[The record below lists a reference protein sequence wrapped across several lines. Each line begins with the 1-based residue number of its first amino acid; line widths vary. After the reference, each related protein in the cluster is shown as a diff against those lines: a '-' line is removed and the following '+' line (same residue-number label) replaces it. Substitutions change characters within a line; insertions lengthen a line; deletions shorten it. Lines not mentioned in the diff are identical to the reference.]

1 MATTD
6 HKLNHI
12 DQLRGV
18 AILLV
23 ILVHV
28 FQSQANI
35 HRLLYSASDFGK
47 IGVQLFFFLSAY
59 TLCLSYSSR
68 KEESVASFYIR
79 RYFRIAPLYYT
90 GIVIYYLVSS
100 ATKLNLHM
108 ILSHHEVFTIGNVAS
123 NILFIHGLVPAANN
137 TIVPGGWSIGTEMI
151 FYLLFPAVYFVYS
164 RLKRISTVVVIPFL
178 MFLAASA
185 FPVILQHFGIQPF
198 SDLFFYYF
206 IVNQLPVFA
215 LGMSYYFLEKAGY
228 LSFSKHA
235 SLLCFLVFIAG
246 AYIGMYKLANNISL
260 AVFLAGIS
268 FSFLFR
274 FFKESRLEIPLLAK
288 IGQLSFSIYIFHF
301 LFAWPLSYRIAELL
315 SGRIYPYLIYLIC
328 YLTTLTLSIIVASV
342 SEKLIERPG
351 IELGKRIIRA
361 RGGRRTFVGTR

>member
-6 HKLNHI
+6 NKLNHI

-35 HRLLYSASDFGK
+35 HRFLYSASDFGK

-59 TLCLSYSSR
+59 TLCLSSNSR
-68 KEESVASFYIR
+68 KEQSVANFYIR

-90 GIVIYYLVSS
+90 GILIYYLISS
-100 ATKLNLHM
+100 ATELNLHM
-108 ILSHHEVFTIGNVAS
+108 ILSHHEVYTFDNVAS

-151 FYLLFPAVYFVYS
+151 FYLLFPAVYLVYS
-164 RLKRISTVVVIPFL
+164 KLKNISIIVVIPFL
-178 MFLAASA
+178 MFLVASA
-185 FPVILQHFGIQPF
+185 FALILQQFGAKPF
-198 SDLFFYYF
+198 SDLFYYYF
-206 IVNQLPVFA
+206 IVNQMPVFA
-215 LGMSYYFLEKAGY
+215 LGISYYFLEKAGY
-228 LSFSKHA
+228 LSFSKDA

-246 AYIGMYKLANNISL
+246 SYIGMYRLANNISL

-268 FSFLFR
+268 FTFLFR
-274 FFKESRLEIPLLAK
+274 YFKQSRWQITWLAK

-315 SGRIYPYLIYLIC
+315 AGRIYPYLIYLIC

-342 SEKLIERPG
+342 SEKLIEKPG

-361 RGGRRTFVGTR
+361 RDRRRTFVRTR